1 MQTYFGSG
9 SLWGTRTDVANST
22 PIKFGALQE
31 VNLEFS
37 ANTKEL
43 YGGSQFPIAVARG
56 TGKITGKAKAAIQGA
71 VFSDLFFGVSR
82 STGYTQVAITE
93 AGAIPGV
100 STYTI
105 TVSNSATFV
114 ADLEVTYATT
124 GLPFTKVAS
133 GPTVGQYSV
142 SAGVYT
148 FAAADASKAVLISYT
163 YTTASSGQSFTVTN
177 QALGVQPVFSAVLSM
192 QYTAPSGLV
201 KGYLKLPAC
210 VASKL
215 SIPTKLED
223 FTISEF
229 DFSAFADASGNVMQ
243 FSSSEFS

>member
-9 SLWGTRTDVANST
+9 TLWGTRTDIANAT

-71 VFSDLFFGVSR
+71 VFADLFFGVTR
-82 STGYTQVAITE
+82 ATGYTQVAITE
-93 AGAIPGV
+93 AGAVPA
-100 STYTI
+100 STPWQI
-105 TVSNSATFV
+105 TVANSANFV
-114 ADLEVTYATT
+114 ADLEVTYAAT
-124 GLPFTKVAS
+124 GLPLTKVAS
-133 GPTVGQYSV
+133 APAAGQYSV
-142 SAGVYT
+142 TAGVYT
-148 FAAADASKAVLISYT
+148 FNTADAGKAVLISYS
-163 YTTASSGQSFTVTN
+163 YTTAAAGQTINITN
-177 QALGVQPVFSAVLSM
+177 QALGVQPVFAVTLSM
-192 QYTAPSGLV
+192 QYTAPGGQV
-201 KGYLKLPAC
+201 KGFLKLPAC

-215 SIPTKLED
+215 TIPTKLED

-243 FSSSEFS
+243 FSSSENS

>member
-9 SLWGTRTDVANST
+9 TLWGTRTDIANAT
-22 PIKFGALQE
+22 PIKFGALQD

-71 VFSDLFFGVSR
+71 VFSDLFFGVTR
-82 STGYTQVAITE
+82 STGNTRTSVSE
-93 AGAIPGV
+93 AASVPAV
-100 STYTI
+100 STYTV
-105 TVSNSATFV
+105 TVSNSATFA
-114 ADLEVTYATT
+114 ADLGVVYAAT

-142 SAGVYT
+142 AAGVYT
-148 FAAADASKAVLISYT
+148 FAAADASAAILVDYT
-163 YTTASSGQSFTVTN
+163 YTTTLVGQSMTVTN
-177 QALGVQPVFSAVLSM
+177 QALGVQPVFSVVLSM
-192 QYTAPSGLV
+192 QYTATSGLV

-215 SIPTKLED
+215 SIPTKLDD

-243 FSSSEFS
+243 FSSTEFS